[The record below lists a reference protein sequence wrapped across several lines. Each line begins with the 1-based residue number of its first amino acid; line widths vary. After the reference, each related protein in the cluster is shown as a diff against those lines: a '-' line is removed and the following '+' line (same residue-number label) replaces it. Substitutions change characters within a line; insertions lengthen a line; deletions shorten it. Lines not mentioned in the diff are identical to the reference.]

1 MSQQILCPNGHY
13 YESNLSNCPFCGG
26 KSNTVLMDI
35 GKDKSK
41 ELDTPAPRESSK
53 TQYMGHTQP
62 QIDRQTKKEEVI
74 LAGWLVVTS
83 DNAKGKSFEI
93 TFGFNSIGREARNSI
108 VLSMDDSISR
118 QKHASVIYDYSNN
131 LYFVKHED
139 GKYLTYLNSAVLL
152 ETKELKAFDKIKVG
166 KTELLFVP
174 LCGENF
180 KWDV

>member
-1 MSQQILCPNGHY
+1 
-13 YESNLSNCPFCGG
+13 
-26 KSNTVLMDI
+26 
-35 GKDKSK
+35 
-41 ELDTPAPRESSK
+41 
-53 TQYMGHTQP
+53 
-62 QIDRQTKKEEVI
+62 
-74 LAGWLVVTS
+74 
-83 DNAKGKSFEI
+83 
-93 TFGFNSIGREARNSI
+93 
-108 VLSMDDSISR
+108 MDDSISR